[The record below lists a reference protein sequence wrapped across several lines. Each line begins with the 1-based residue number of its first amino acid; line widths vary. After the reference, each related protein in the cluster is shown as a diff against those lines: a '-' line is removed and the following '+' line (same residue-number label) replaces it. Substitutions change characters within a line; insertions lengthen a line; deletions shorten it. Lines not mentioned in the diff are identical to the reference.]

1 MSQAQAE
8 KKIHLKEDKRLENE
22 KRIQELKT
30 RGDESK
36 FRIRAAS
43 SFVIGYMLFILGAMV
58 LSGLSLFMPMQGTV
72 SDVKDIIVTISA
84 IFSGPLGLM
93 IGYFYRADSK

>member
-36 FRIRAAS
+36 FRIRTAS
-43 SFVIGYMLFILGAMV
+43 SFVVGYMLFILGAMI

-72 SDVKDIIVTISA
+72 NDVKDIIVTISA